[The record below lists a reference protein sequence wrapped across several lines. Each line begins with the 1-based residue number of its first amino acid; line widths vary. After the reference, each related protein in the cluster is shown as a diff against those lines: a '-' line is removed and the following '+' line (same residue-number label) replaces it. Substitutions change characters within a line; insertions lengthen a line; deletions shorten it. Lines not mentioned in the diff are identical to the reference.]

1 MNLTTSL
8 WIRPK
13 TCNSEPGLGCWLPFA
28 PDEIISA
35 KVMLGQISLSLLL
48 CVGWKRLVT
57 SRTKVA
63 SLWTLLSAHMMSCRP
78 CR

>member
-13 TCNSEPGLGCWLPFA
+13 TCNSEPGLGCCLPFA